1 MTDWE
6 HAFITRHRVARLGTV
21 HAHGQPAVVPIVYAF
36 DGTALFTPLDAK
48 PKRVVTAQRQRVR
61 NKGGSDG
68 NADDVVT
75 STDCFVLGSRT
86 YEHAL
91 QLGWPY
97 GDTPTIVTTNR
108 ELSSTRKSVE
118 FYSGDLKK
126 LVDEILASRYG
137 NIWLVG
143 GAMLCQSFLRLGL
156 VDEIRLSI
164 IPILLGDG
172 LRLFDNSGIER
183 RWHLKNVVATRPA
196 LLSCIGA
203 NQPTPSPEKGR
214 SSDVREHHV
223 EERWHHRG
231 IRSWRVGGDGG
242 A

>member
-21 HAHGQPAVVPIVYAF
+21 DAHGQPAVVPIVYAF

-48 PKRVVTAQRQRVR
+48 PKRVATAQRQRVR

-97 GDTPTIVTTNR
+97 GDTPTVVITNR
-108 ELSSTRKSVE
+108 ERLDLSQR
-118 FYSGDLKK
+118 
-126 LVDEILASRYG
+126 DEALP
-137 NIWLVG
+137 VG
-143 GAMLCQSFLRLGL
+143 
-156 VDEIRLSI
+156 
-164 IPILLGDG
+164 
-172 LRLFDNSGIER
+172 
-183 RWHLKNVVATRPA
+183 K
-196 LLSCIGA
+196 
-203 NQPTPSPEKGR
+203 
-214 SSDVREHHV
+214 
-223 EERWHHRG
+223 
-231 IRSWRVGGDGG
+231 
-242 A
+242 